1 MTKGLCSGGK
11 KMVGYKRK
19 IERKKNEG
27 TQTEFTW
34 YTKKTWEQGLNIYV
48 DKSHRNT
55 KFQIITNG
63 I

>member
-1 MTKGLCSGGK
+1 
-11 KMVGYKRK
+11 MVGYKRK